1 MKMTTSLAAIIA
13 ALTITVGN
21 ANEYVH
27 DTTGSPTQ
35 QEIKHIFSAANA
47 LTGYDDDELPDRTQT
62 FYAQWPNVLPGI
74 RTTHDIPVV
83 EGVAVSGGNF
93 LADTRQVHQ
102 VTEQGADIVW
112 RDVPENR
119 QMTMDAINIDLFGDV
134 RGLEVIDTNHFM
146 SVRLYDQGSAAPVVE
161 EVNDGIIGQAIDQVI
176 YMANTANWNAARA
189 NGASAAGIALSNST
203 IVNDVL
209 NQRIAINDVL
219 NEYDEVVPRIQDGVL

>member
-1 MKMTTSLAAIIA
+1 
-13 ALTITVGN
+13 
-21 ANEYVH
+21 
-27 DTTGSPTQ
+27 
-35 QEIKHIFSAANA
+35 
-47 LTGYDDDELPDRTQT
+47 
-62 FYAQWPNVLPGI
+62 
-74 RTTHDIPVV
+74 
-83 EGVAVSGGNF
+83 
-93 LADTRQVHQ
+93 
-102 VTEQGADIVW
+102 
-112 RDVPENR
+112 
-119 QMTMDAINIDLFGDV
+119 
-134 RGLEVIDTNHFM
+134 M